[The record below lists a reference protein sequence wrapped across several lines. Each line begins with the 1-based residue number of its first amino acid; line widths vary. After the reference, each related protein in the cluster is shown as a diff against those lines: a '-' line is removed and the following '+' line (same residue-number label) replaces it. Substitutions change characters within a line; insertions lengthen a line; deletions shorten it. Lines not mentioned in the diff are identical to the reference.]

1 MNIHELITRSE
12 TQIREAHSKIKTLN
26 AWGNGYKIQWL
37 FKDDWLDV
45 TCSPDD
51 GLPDYL
57 INAVLRVKP
66 EGVEK

>member
-12 TQIREAHSKIKTLN
+12 TQIKEANSKIKTLN

-45 TCSPDD
+45 ACSPDAE
-51 GLPDYL
+51 LPEYL
-57 INAVLRVKP
+57 INSVLRVKP
-66 EGVEK
+66 EEAIK